1 MPGEIRIGDKLD
13 SKYRILR
20 QLGLGSFGDV
30 YLGDDELLGRQVAIK
45 VLRGRDPDQ
54 QAELVDEMQALN
66 QLPHSGVVA
75 FYHHFIK
82 DDLLFL
88 VMEYCGGGS
97 LRTPEA
103 AWIAHDQNCKIIH
116 LPPVRG

>member
-1 MPGEIRIGDKLD
+1 M
-13 SKYRILR
+13 
-20 QLGLGSFGDV
+20 FGDV

-97 LRTPEA
+97 LRTPGVT
-103 AWIAHDQNCKIIH
+103 WTAHDQNCKIIH
-116 LPPVRG
+116 LPILRG